1 MRIGLSN
8 SNVFDVFDA
17 LGLGELTTTAGSSV
31 AYERQVVGMTG
42 EARQHI

>member
-8 SNVFDVFDA
+8 SRLTCKYVFDA
-17 LGLGELTTTAGSSV
+17 LGELTTTAGSSV

-42 EARQHI
+42 PGT